1 MKKYASTLRDA
12 VLLLGCALIALGTA
26 MIYIPAGLIA
36 AGALLAALA
45 VVDGFDENGEE
56 GSDNQT

>member
-1 MKKYASTLRDA
+1 MRDA

-45 VVDGFDENGEE
+45 VVDGFDESGEE
-56 GSDNQT
+56 GSDDQT

>member
-1 MKKYASTLRDA
+1 MRDA

-36 AGALLAALA
+36 TGALLAALA
-45 VVDGFDENGEE
+45 VVDGFDESGEE
-56 GSDNQT
+56 GSDDQT